1 MSGKIGA
8 GVRAISDAE
17 KGKPTTGIA
26 VYFGLLWA
34 YDLLGRVDELADP
47 ASDVE
52 GLAFAE
58 PRERARSRTSRELDN
73 DF

>member
-1 MSGKIGA
+1 KRRTPPSHYILNK
-8 GVRAISDAE
+8 SDMH
-17 KGKPTTGIA
+17 P
-26 VYFGLLWA
+26 YFGLLWT
-34 YDLLGRVDELADP
+34 YDLLGPVDELADP
-47 ASDVE
+47 ASDIE